1 MSQGYQI
8 PLRLEFRSV
17 KMKWS
22 VASVKVMGWRHEFM
36 AKDHAETLQG
46 LVGGLGADSVVFSVD
61 PGLYKSLAATAFQ
74 EQPLVTLS
82 LGELPPDLV
91 AICKPPTSLE
101 DSLPESIKGRE
112 IPALLGIHLESP
124 STAANPEQMRD
135 EFFAMSEDLFEIARF
150 ANKWGVWDRTSLFD
164 FSGDD
169 GIGIEGPLIP
179 CILPHQ
185 MSAQRAEYRR
195 ARQLKPAKW
204 LGTSRAA
211 IPTSQRERAPYFF
224 AEAYHCR
231 MAVEYLITLDHLR
244 GARIAVCARSDCGA
258 QYEIVSQHKRLYCS
272 MECAH
277 LVAVR
282 RSRGKGRVRRTTRSP
297 RSH

>member
-1 MSQGYQI
+1 
-8 PLRLEFRSV
+8 
-17 KMKWS
+17 MKWS
-22 VASVKVMGWRHEFM
+22 VASVKAMGWRHEFM
-36 AKDHAETLQG
+36 AKGHAETLQS
-46 LVGGLGADSVVFSVD
+46 LVGGLGADSIVLAVD
-61 PGLYKSLAATAFQ
+61 AQLYKSLTATPYQ

-82 LGELPPDLV
+82 LGELPQDLV
-91 AICKPPTSLE
+91 ATCRPPTSL
-101 DSLPESIKGRE
+101 DASLPDSIRGRE
-112 IPALLGIHLESP
+112 IPALLGTYAESP

-135 EFFAMSEDLFEIARF
+135 EFFALSEDLLEIARF
-150 ANKWGVWDRTSLFD
+150 ANRWGVWDRTSLFD

-179 CILPHQ
+179 CIFPHQ
-185 MSAQRAEYRR
+185 MFAQRAEYRR

-204 LGTSRAA
+204 LGTPRAA
-211 IPTSQRERAPYFF
+211 IPTSQRDRAPYFF

-231 MAVEYLITLDHLR
+231 MAIEYLITLDHLR

-258 QYEIVSQHKRLYCS
+258 QYEIMSQHKRLYCS
-272 MECAH
+272 TECAH

-282 RSRGKGRVRRTTRSP
+282 RSREKNQPGRTRRSP